1 MPQGLIVTEAGL
13 MYQCLSPRRISKRG
27 CRPQCRG
34 LTSPTT
40 TSASP
45 AIPEYSEAV
54 EISRYGSQDVHTHY
68 RSVINVMGIL
78 RQVTDSHRITAQRTI
93 LSGPLAPPDTPFEP
107 SHVVQ
112 FSRS

>member
-34 LTSPTT
+34 LTSPTA

-68 RSVINVMGIL
+68 RSVINVIAIFQQL
-78 RQVTDSHRITAQRTI
+78 REESALTIRFAEQQVV
-93 LSGPLAPPDTPFEP
+93 FKECV
-107 SHVVQ
+107 HVPVGV
-112 FSRS
+112 S